1 MRSVKAIMSR
11 AAMGAALVLAV
22 TAAAQTPPPPDPR
35 IQTIPYDAGRIYP
48 VGVAAGYTLM
58 IALANGERVET
69 MAVGDNSAWQV
80 NANKRGDAIFI
91 KRNFSGINTNLT
103 VITDA
108 RTYVFELLGSAPART
123 TPLVIRFSYPDAV
136 KLTTTMPP
144 DNVALTYRLTGARTL
159 RPSMIE
165 ARNNQTTIAWPP
177 GAAVPAVFQINADGT
192 ESLVNGTF
200 VDDRMVI
207 QGMPQR
213 LLFRSGQLLA
223 TATQVIPRKRRK

>member
-1 MRSVKAIMSR
+1 MRSVKAIMRR
-11 AAMGAALVLAV
+11 AAVGATLVLSAM
-22 TAAAQTPPPPDPR
+22 AGAQTPPPPDPR
-35 IQTIPYDAGRIYP
+35 IQTIPYDAGCIYP
-48 VGVAAGYTLM
+48 VEVAAGYTLM
-58 IALANGERVET
+58 IALANGEHVET

-91 KRNFSGINTNLT
+91 KRNYSGINTNLT

-108 RTYVFELLGSAPART
+108 RTYVFELLGNVPVRT
-123 TPLVIRFSYPDAV
+123 TPLIIRFAYPDAV
-136 KLTTTMPP
+136 KLIALVPP
-144 DNVALTYRLTGARTL
+144 DTVAVAYKLSGARSL
-159 RPSMIE
+159 RPSVID
-165 ARNNQTTIAWPP
+165 ARNNQTTLAWPP

-213 LLFRSGQLLA
+213 LLFRSGRLLA
-223 TATQVIPRKRRK
+223 TATQVIPRKGRK

>member
-1 MRSVKAIMSR
+1 MRSVEAIMRR
-11 AAMGAALVLAV
+11 AAVGAALVLATTV
-22 TAAAQTPPPPDPR
+22 AAQTAPPPDPR
-35 IQTIPYDAGRIYP
+35 IQAIPYDAGRIYP
-48 VGVAAGYTLM
+48 VEVAAGYTLM
-58 IALANGERVET
+58 IVLANGERVET

-91 KRNFSGINTNLT
+91 KRNYSGINTNLT

-108 RTYVFELLGSAPART
+108 RTYVFELLGNVPVRT
-123 TPLVIRFSYPDAV
+123 TPLIIRFSYPDAV
-136 KLTTTMPP
+136 KLAATVPA
-144 DNVALTYRLTGARTL
+144 DIVAVTYKLTGARSL
-159 RPSMIE
+159 RPSVIE
-165 ARNNQTTIAWPP
+165 ARNNRTTLAWPP

-213 LLFRSGQLLA
+213 LLFRSGRLLA
-223 TATQVIPRKRRK
+223 TATQVAARKGRK

>member
-1 MRSVKAIMSR
+1 MRRAKAIIRR
-11 AAMGAALVLAV
+11 AAVGAALVLA
-22 TAAAQTPPPPDPR
+22 TTIAAQTPPPPDPR

-48 VGVAAGYTLM
+48 VEVAAGYTLM
-58 IALANGERVET
+58 IALANGEHVET

-108 RTYVFELLGSAPART
+108 RTYVFELLGNVPVRT
-123 TPLVIRFSYPDAV
+123 TPLIIRFAYPDAV
-136 KLTTTMPP
+136 KFTATIAP
-144 DNVALTYRLTGARTL
+144 DNVTLTYRVTGARSL
-159 RPSMIE
+159 RPSVIE
-165 ARNNQTTIAWPP
+165 ARNNQTTLAWPP

-200 VDDRMVI
+200 VDDRMII

-213 LLFRSGQLLA
+213 LLFRSGRLLA
-223 TATQVIPRKRRK
+223 TATQVAARKGRK

>member
-1 MRSVKAIMSR
+1 MHSARPMMRH
-11 AAMGAALVLAV
+11 AAVGAALLLAAA
-22 TAAAQTPPPPDPR
+22 TAAQTPPPPDPR

-48 VGVAAGYTLM
+48 VEVAAGYTLM

-108 RTYVFELLGSAPART
+108 RTYVFELLGNAPVRT
-123 TPLVIRFSYPDAV
+123 PPLVIRFSYLDAV
-136 KLTTTMPP
+136 KLVAAVPP
-144 DNVALTYRLTGARTL
+144 NNMVVAYRLTGARTL
-159 RPSMIE
+159 MPSVVE

-177 GAAVPAVFQINADGT
+177 GAAVPAVFQTNADGT

-213 LLFRSGQLLA
+213 LLFRSGRLLA
-223 TATQVIPRKRRK
+223 TATQIVPRKRRK

>member
-1 MRSVKAIMSR
+1 MHSARAMMRH
-11 AAMGAALVLAV
+11 AAVGAALVLAAA
-22 TAAAQTPPPPDPR
+22 TAAQTPPPPDPR

-48 VGVAAGYTLM
+48 VEVASGYTLM

-108 RTYVFELLGSAPART
+108 RTYVFELLGSAPVRT
-123 TPLVIRFSYPDAV
+123 PPLVIRFNYPDAV
-136 KLTTTMPP
+136 KLVATVLP
-144 DNVALTYRLTGARTL
+144 DNMVVTYRLTGARTV
-159 RPSMIE
+159 RPSVIE

-213 LLFRSGQLLA
+213 LLFRSGRLLA
-223 TATQVIPRKRRK
+223 IATQVVPRKRRK